1 VAQQEEEKAAPPVR
15 NYLADLRRMRTRVD
29 PAGQDGEK
37 DNDNDDNE
45 EEEEK
50 EEEEGSE

>member
-29 PAGQDGEK
+29 PAGKDGEK
-37 DNDNDDNE
+37 DDNE
-45 EEEEK
+45 ED
-50 EEEEGSE
+50 EEGSE